1 MDIGNSLNSGG
12 CRRVYGWHRI
22 VVVGG
27 SLGRSGRRIV
37 SDVGGS
43 HGRLRSGRRIVS
55 DVGGGPGMLRTV
67 RWRVRTV
74 VAVGARCGRARM
86 R

>member
-1 MDIGNSLNSGG
+1 VDIGNSLNSGG

-43 HGRLRSGRRIVS
+43 HGRLRSGRRIVL
-55 DVGGGPGMLRTV
+55 DVGGSHGRLRS
-67 RWRVRTV
+67 
-74 VAVGARCGRARM
+74 GRRIVLKEEENYVPV
-86 R
+86 